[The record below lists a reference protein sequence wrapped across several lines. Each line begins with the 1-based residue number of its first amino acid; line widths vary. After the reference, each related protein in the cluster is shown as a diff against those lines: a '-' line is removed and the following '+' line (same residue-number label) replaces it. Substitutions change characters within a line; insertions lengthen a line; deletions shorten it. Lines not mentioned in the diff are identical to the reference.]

1 MSQQLALP
9 FLAPKK
15 HDEIVRSMRQVL
27 SFAAFKQFY
36 QVFAD
41 HRLIIPHVETQNI
54 SRVNF
59 KKLSDLGVKGVV
71 LDKDNTI
78 TSPHQ
83 LQVHPLAKK
92 GLDECVQV
100 FGSKVAIFSNT
111 AGSVDDIGH
120 RKAIEIE
127 KYFGISVIRHKEKK
141 PGGVNDVL
149 NFFKCDKEQIAVIG
163 DRYLTDILF
172 GNMHGMLTIH
182 TSPLTKDGES
192 VTVAIIRKFENRL
205 VQRWSRTT
213 QPPFHPLFSSHVEII
228 TKEYE

>member
-1 MSQQLALP
+1 M
-9 FLAPKK
+9 
-15 HDEIVRSMRQVL
+15 
-27 SFAAFKQFY
+27 
-36 QVFAD
+36 
-41 HRLIIPHVETQNI
+41 
-54 SRVNF
+54 
-59 KKLSDLGVKGVV
+59 
-71 LDKDNTI
+71 
-78 TSPHQ
+78 
-83 LQVHPLAKK
+83 
-92 GLDECVQV
+92 
-100 FGSKVAIFSNT
+100 
-111 AGSVDDIGH
+111 
-120 RKAIEIE
+120 
-127 KYFGISVIRHKEKK
+127 
-141 PGGVNDVL
+141 L

>member
-1 MSQQLALP
+1 
-9 FLAPKK
+9 
-15 HDEIVRSMRQVL
+15 
-27 SFAAFKQFY
+27 
-36 QVFAD
+36 
-41 HRLIIPHVETQNI
+41 
-54 SRVNF
+54 
-59 KKLSDLGVKGVV
+59 
-71 LDKDNTI
+71 
-78 TSPHQ
+78 
-83 LQVHPLAKK
+83 
-92 GLDECVQV
+92 VQV

-192 VTVAIIRKFENRL
+192 VTVAIVCDLKQITEALNSQKQNTSKCL
-205 VQRWSRTT
+205 IICCC
-213 QPPFHPLFSSHVEII
+213 LF
-228 TKEYE
+228 